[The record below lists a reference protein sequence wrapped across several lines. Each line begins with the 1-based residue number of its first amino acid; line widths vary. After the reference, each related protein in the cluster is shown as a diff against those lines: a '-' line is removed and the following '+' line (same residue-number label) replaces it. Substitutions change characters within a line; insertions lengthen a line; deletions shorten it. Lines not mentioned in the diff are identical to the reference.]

1 MDLQPALHIADHPG
15 APSMTKR
22 SELIDALTRLAAE
35 AREKDRWVKQLD
47 VEQEN
52 HKNTLS
58 QLSQT
63 ASALREAN
71 NRSDRLTE
79 ALEQAKRDTA
89 RATQDLDDARGWAR
103 HGYEIGQRS
112 CTWSDHGVAPAWLI
126 DGHRPEALTPAKDTT
141 LVPEKLKQFYSP
153 DVVVTGDAELDA
165 MQTII
170 EALAPL
176 VDDRDACY
184 RVLGYANSRFAGG
197 FGLR

>member
-15 APSMTKR
+15 TPSMTRR
-22 SELIDALTRLAAE
+22 SELIDALTKLAAE
-35 AREKDRWVKQLD
+35 AREKDRWVKQFD

-52 HKNTLS
+52 HQNTLS

-63 ASALREAN
+63 ASALRDAN
-71 NRSDRLTE
+71 NRNDRLTE
-79 ALEQAKRDTA
+79 SLE
-89 RATQDLDDARGWAR
+89 DARSWAR

-112 CTWSDHGVAPAWLI
+112 CTWSDHGVTPAWLT
-126 DGHRPEALTPAKDTT
+126 DGHKPEALAPAKNTT
-141 LVPEKLKQFYSP
+141 LKINLEALIPEKLKQFYSDEETTMA
-153 DVVVTGDAELDA
+153 DVVVTGDVELDA
-165 MQTII
+165 MQTIV

-176 VDDRDACY
+176 ADDRDACY